1 MCPIVHVLLLRFDS
15 NFTVRVCDGA
25 LSQEFYPECYHQV
38 YGAVR
43 PVRWAAIETL
53 QEGLCSVQS
62 NVVRK
67 ERRERGRE
75 RREERRGEKEER
87 RERGEEGERRDRGE
101 EGERRKRGEERRE
114 EGGRERGWEGG
125 ERKNGRLGWWYGRKM
140 RRTETNF

>member
-1 MCPIVHVLLLRFDS
+1 MCQCHTNLNRCLFTVALSLEQAQGLRLVSPDPFPLWISLSRRLYSNHSKCIIWWALLGIHLQLYRTVLLLRFDS

-67 ERRERGRE
+67 ERKDG
-75 RREERRGEKEER
+75 
-87 RERGEEGERRDRGE
+87 GEEGER
-101 EGERRKRGEERRE
+101 
-114 EGGRERGWEGG
+114 EGG
-125 ERKNGRLGWWYGRKM
+125 E
-140 RRTETNF
+140 

>member
-1 MCPIVHVLLLRFDS
+1 MEYTYSCIVLLLRFDS

-43 PVRWAAIETL
+43 PVRWAAVETL

-67 ERRERGRE
+67 ERRERG
-75 RREERRGEKEER
+75 
-87 RERGEEGERRDRGE
+87 EEGERGN
-101 EGERRKRGEERRE
+101 RKR
-114 EGGRERGWEGG
+114 
-125 ERKNGRLGWWYGRKM
+125 NGRLGGWSGRERM
-140 RRTETNF
+140 RRSGNKSA

>member
-1 MCPIVHVLLLRFDS
+1 MLSCYRLDS

-62 NVVRK
+62 NVVR
-67 ERRERGRE
+67 ELETEVWR
-75 RREERRGEKEER
+75 
-87 RERGEEGERRDRGE
+87 
-101 EGERRKRGEERRE
+101 
-114 EGGRERGWEGG
+114 EGGREG
-125 ERKNGRLGWWYGRKM
+125 
-140 RRTETNF
+140 

>member
-1 MCPIVHVLLLRFDS
+1 M
-15 NFTVRVCDGA
+15 RVCDGA

-67 ERRERGRE
+67 E
-75 RREERRGEKEER
+75 K
-87 RERGEEGERRDRGE
+87 RERGEEGVRGGESEGKRERGK
-101 EGERRKRGEERRE
+101 EGERGGGSEGRRE
-114 EGGRERGWEGG
+114 
-125 ERKNGRLGWWYGRKM
+125 
-140 RRTETNF
+140 

>member
-1 MCPIVHVLLLRFDS
+1 MSPDPFRLWAHDYIPIIVNALFGGHYLEYTYIVLLLRFDS

-43 PVRWAAIETL
+43 PVRWAAVETL

-67 ERRERGRE
+67 ERRERG
-75 RREERRGEKEER
+75 EEE
-87 RERGEEGERRDRGE
+87 
-101 EGERRKRGEERRE
+101 
-114 EGGRERGWEGG
+114 
-125 ERKNGRLGWWYGRKM
+125 
-140 RRTETNF
+140 